1 MKYKIGIIQGRLTTA
16 PPGRL
21 QYFPKKYDLEFIL
34 AKKIR
39 FNHIEMFSERKFN
52 SENPIWNKE
61 GIKILKKNNGLIY
74 SFVDDFILK
83 KNINKKMYQ
92 YYKKLIYQLKKLNIK
107 LLTIPFYGN
116 NKITYNNY
124 LNYVDFINFLSVNC
138 SKNKICLCIESN
150 ISPDLFFL
158 LKKKINNNFYFT
170 FDTGNRI
177 LLKRNLIED
186 LLKFKNVVKHIHI
199 KDKNKNKKNVQ
210 LGKGLVKFK
219 FFFQALKKIKYKG
232 RLTLETTRGKHP
244 KNMAKKNLLFLKKLI
259 Y

>member
-1 MKYKIGIIQGRLTTA
+1 MKYKIGIIQGRLSAA

-21 QYFPKKYDLEFIL
+21 QYFPKKYNLEFIY
-34 AKKIR
+34 AKKIG
-39 FNHIEMFSERKFN
+39 FGHIEMFSERKFN
-52 SENPIWNKE
+52 SKNPIWNKE
-61 GIKILKKNNGLIY
+61 GIKILKQNKILTY

-92 YYKKLIYQLKKLNIK
+92 YYQKLIIQLKKLKIK

-116 NKITYNNY
+116 NKITYKNY

-138 SKNKICLCIESN
+138 SKNKIRLCIESN

-158 LKKKINNNFYFT
+158 LKKKIYNNFYFT

-186 LLKFKNVVKHIHI
+186 LLQFNNMIKHIHI

-219 FFFQALKKIKYKG
+219 LFFMALKKIKYRG
-232 RLTLETTRGKHP
+232 RLTLETTRGKYP
-244 KNMAKKNLLFLKKLI
+244 KKMAKENLVFLKKCI

>member
-34 AKKIR
+34 AKKIG

-52 SENPIWNKE
+52 SKNPVWNKE
-61 GIKILKKNNGLIY
+61 GIKILKKNNILIY

-138 SKNKICLCIESN
+138 SKNKIRLCIESN

-158 LKKKINNNFYFT
+158 LKKKNFKNFYFT

-186 LLKFKNVVKHIHI
+186 LLRFKNSVKHIHI
-199 KDKNKNKKNVQ
+199 KDKDKKKRNVQ
-210 LGKGLVKFK
+210 LGNGLVKFK
-219 FFFQALKKIKYKG
+219 SFFQALRKIKYKG
-232 RLTLETTRGKHP
+232 RLTLETTRGNHP
-244 KNMAKKNLLFLKKLI
+244 KNMAKRNFVFLKKFI